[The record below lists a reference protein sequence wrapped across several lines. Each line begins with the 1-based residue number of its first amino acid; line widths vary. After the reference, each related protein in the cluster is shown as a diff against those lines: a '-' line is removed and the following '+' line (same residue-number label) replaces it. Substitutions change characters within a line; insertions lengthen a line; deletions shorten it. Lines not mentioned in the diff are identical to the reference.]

1 MRKIIGVSLGNCV
14 HVGGVINFLQ
24 LAEQNGY
31 LTVFLGPAVSVD
43 ELIGA
48 VIESDPDIVAIGYR
62 LTPDTAKVLF
72 KDLKEKIKKFNLS
85 NKQFFFGGTQPTA
98 EVAKESGIFDIIF
111 DGTENIDQI
120 ISFLKGGSKISE
132 EQFHCDNLVDRIA
145 SKYPH
150 PIIRHHFG
158 LPSLEETVEGIGVL
172 AESKIL
178 DVISIAPDQNA
189 QEYFFQQDKMDKG
202 LDGAGGVPVRTK
214 QDFIRLYEAT
224 RRGNYPLMRCYSGT
238 NDIFKMA
245 DMLLNTINNAWAAVP
260 LCWYNVLDG
269 RGPRKIEE
277 SIRENQELIK
287 WHGEKKIPLEVNE
300 SHHWSLRDAH
310 DTIAVVMAY
319 LAAYNAKK
327 MKVTHYIAQYMFNTP
342 PGTSPKM
349 DLAKML
355 AKIELIES
363 LEDKNFTTIRQV
375 RAGLSSFPTDLDLAK
390 GHLAASAYLSMAVKP
405 HIYHV
410 VAYCEAHHA
419 ATPKEIIESCKIARG
434 VIRNTLSGIPDMI
447 NDKQVQS
454 RKNELISEA
463 DLLLNAIKSINPYSE
478 DPLSDPNVI
487 AKAIEIGLL
496 DAPHLKGNKWAKGS
510 LQTRIINGACYAY
523 NTENN
528 RVMSEEERIKKITV
542 ID

>member
-1 MRKIIGVSLGNCV
+1 MPN
-14 HVGGVINFLQ
+14 
-24 LAEQNGY
+24 
-31 LTVFLGPAVSVD
+31 
-43 ELIGA
+43 
-48 VIESDPDIVAIGYR
+48 
-62 LTPDTAKVLF
+62 
-72 KDLKEKIKKFNLS
+72 
-85 NKQFFFGGTQPTA
+85 
-98 EVAKESGIFDIIF
+98 
-111 DGTENIDQI
+111 
-120 ISFLKGGSKISE
+120 
-132 EQFHCDNLVDRIA
+132 
-145 SKYPH
+145 
-150 PIIRHHFG
+150 
-158 LPSLEETVEGIGVL
+158 LEETIQGVEIL

-189 QEYFFQQDKMDKG
+189 QEYFFLQDKMNKA

-214 QDFIRLYEAT
+214 QDFIKLYEAT

-269 RGPRKIEE
+269 RGPRKIVD
-277 SIRENQELIK
+277 SVRENQELIK
-287 WHGEKKIPLEVNE
+287 WHGERGIPLEVNE

-327 MKVTHYIAQYMFNTP
+327 MGIKYYIAQYMFNTP
-342 PGTSPKM
+342 PGTSPVM

-363 LEDKNFTTIRQV
+363 LEDENFTTFRQA

-390 GHLAASAYLSMAVKP
+390 GHLAASAYLSMAIKP

-410 VAYCEAHHA
+410 VAYCEAQYA

-454 RKNELISEA
+454 RKNELIAEA
-463 DLLLNAIKSINPYSE
+463 GVLLNAIKSLDPHSE
-478 DPLSDPNVI
+478 DPLSDPDVI

-496 DAPHLKGNKWAKGS
+496 DAPHLKGNKWAKGT
-510 LQTRIINGACYAY
+510 LHTRIINGACYAY
-523 NTENN
+523 DTKNN
-528 RVMSEEERIKKITV
+528 RVISEEERIKNIIETHY
-542 ID
+542 